1 MKIISND
8 DVYIQGNDLEQL
20 LHNDKTFPLDI
31 YYASTKGMPH
41 VESLTKFIR
50 IEGEKAKKFI
60 RKVQLFQILLNFIHT
75 VSKN

>member
-20 LHNDKTFPLDI
+20 LQNDKTFPLDM

-50 IEGEKAKKFI
+50 IEGEKANKFF
-60 RKVQLFQILLNFIHT
+60 RKSSIIAVF
-75 VSKN
+75 SKIYT